1 MKSTIKKNNG
11 HHHRTRNNN
20 GTLSSSPIKSLRKK
34 KSSSNNNTSRNN
46 SNNNDVEVKVKSK
59 DEKIAS
65 IQERFSGIIFAILSG
80 SCAAA
85 AGMFGKLLFTS
96 SPDQQQYH
104 NLKSNDNDSDNSK
117 LLLWKIILIVGLILS
132 NVFML
137 AFFVRA
143 LKEAGS
149 IMGTILNSAA
159 NVLVTAIIAR
169 LIFNEPSVDTKWWIG
184 FISIMIGGICITVA
198 EQQQRV

>member
-104 NLKSNDNDSDNSK
+104 NINCWINFIECFHASIFCSSVKRSWIHYGNNIKFCSK
-117 LLLWKIILIVGLILS
+117 CTC
-132 NVFML
+132 NCNYC
-137 AFFVRA
+137 
-143 LKEAGS
+143 
-149 IMGTILNSAA
+149 T
-159 NVLVTAIIAR
+159 
-169 LIFNEPSVDTKWWIG
+169 FNL
-184 FISIMIGGICITVA
+184 
-198 EQQQRV
+198 